1 MLLYYSNGHMD
12 EPSAAARGRTGT
24 FAALAFPNYR
34 LWFFGQMTSLFGTWM
49 QSTAQGY
56 LVYELTR
63 SEAYLGYVGFA
74 SGIAS
79 WLFLLYG
86 GAIADRVPRRSLLV
100 VTQALSMLLALILA
114 VLTFLRVIAPWHI
127 IVLAFS
133 LGVVNAFDAP
143 SRQSFVLEMVDRR
156 VLTNA
161 IALNSTMF
169 NMAMV
174 VGPSIGGLTYAFFG
188 PGWCFVINGL
198 SFVAVIAALLAMKLA
213 PWRPPERAGGTLAEI
228 KAGLNAVVSNRRIL
242 GVMCLLGAVSLFG
255 MSFVTLMPAWAVE
268 VLKGDAR
275 TNGFLQSAR
284 GIGAVAAALAIASL
298 SPRRSRGAVLMST
311 VFLLPVLL
319 VLFSFTRSLPLSF
332 AALLGVGA
340 VNIAANNLA
349 NSLVQT
355 LTPDALRGRV
365 MGVYMLMFFG
375 FMPIGA
381 LLAGWAATAVGVPRT
396 VVLGAAGMLACAIV
410 LALAVPSL
418 RRLE

>member
-1 MLLYYSNGHMD
+1 
-12 EPSAAARGRTGT
+12 
-24 FAALAFPNYR
+24 

-63 SEAYLGYVGFA
+63 SEAWLGYVGFA

-100 VTQALSMLLALILA
+100 ITQGLSMLLALVLA
-114 VLTFLRVIAPWHI
+114 ALTFLRVVVPWHI

-169 NMAMV
+169 NLAMV
-174 VGPSIGGLTYAFFG
+174 VGPSVGGLAYAYLG
-188 PGWCFVINGL
+188 PGWCFVMNGL
-198 SFVAVIAALLAMKLA
+198 SFVAVIGALLAMKLA
-213 PWRPPERAGGTLAEI
+213 RWRPPERAGSTLSEI
-228 KAGLNAVVSNRRIL
+228 KAGLNAVVSDRRIL

-255 MSFVTLMPAWAVE
+255 MSFVTIIPAWAVE
-268 VLKGDAR
+268 ILKGDAR

-284 GIGAVAAALAIASL
+284 GIGAVAAALMIASL
-298 SPRRSRGAVLMST
+298 SPRRSRGAVLLSA
-311 VFLLPVLL
+311 VFLLPVFL
-319 VLFSFTRSLPLSF
+319 VLFSLTRTLLLSF
-332 AALLGVGA
+332 AALLAVGA
-340 VNIAANNLA
+340 ANIAANNLA

-355 LTPDALRGRV
+355 LTPDHLRGRV

-396 VVLGAAGMLACAIV
+396 VVFGAAGMLASAAVI
-410 LALAVPSL
+410 ALAVPSV
-418 RRLE
+418 RRLQ

>member
-1 MLLYYSNGHMD
+1 MD
-12 EPSAAARGRTGT
+12 EPSAAARVRLGT
-24 FAALAFPNYR
+24 FAALAYPNYR

-56 LVYELTR
+56 LVYQLTH

-74 SGIAS
+74 SGIAA

-86 GAIADRVPRRSLLV
+86 GAIADRMPRRSLLV
-100 VTQALSMLLALILA
+100 VTQSLSMLLALILA
-114 VLTFLRVIAPWHI
+114 ALTFLRVVQPWHI

-143 SRQSFVLEMVDRR
+143 SRQSFVLEMVERP

-169 NMAMV
+169 NLAMV
-174 VGPSIGGLTYAFFG
+174 VGPSVGGLAYALFG

-213 PWRPPERAGGTLAEI
+213 PWKPQARTESTLAEI
-228 KAGLNAVVSNRRIL
+228 KTGLRAVAMDRRML
-242 GVMCLLGAVSLFG
+242 GIMCLLGTVSLFG
-255 MSFVTLMPAWAVE
+255 MSFVTLIPAWAVDI
-268 VLKGDAR
+268 LKGDAT
-275 TNGFLQSAR
+275 TNGLLQSAR
-284 GIGAVAAALAIASL
+284 GVGALAAALGVASL
-298 SPRRSRGAVLMST
+298 SPRRSRGAVMILAT
-311 VFLLPVLL
+311 LILPVLL
-319 VLFSFTRSLPLSF
+319 VLFSLTRTLPLSLVM
-332 AALLGVGA
+332 LLAVGA
-340 VNIAANNLA
+340 SNIVANNLA

-365 MGVYMLMFFG
+365 MGVYMLTFFG

-381 LLAGWAATAVGVPRT
+381 LLAGTAATMVGVRLT
-396 VVLGAAGMLACAIV
+396 VALGAAGTFVCAV
-410 LALAVPSL
+410 ALALAIPSL